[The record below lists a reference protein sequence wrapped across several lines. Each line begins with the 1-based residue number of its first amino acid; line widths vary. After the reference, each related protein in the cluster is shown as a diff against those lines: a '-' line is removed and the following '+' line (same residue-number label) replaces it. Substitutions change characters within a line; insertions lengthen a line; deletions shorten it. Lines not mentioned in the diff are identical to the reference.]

1 MRGFVPA
8 MSAVVTHV
16 ATCDESVFAEQPAI
30 ETPLFSKF
38 TVPVGPGDPDPE
50 TVAVSVM
57 EVPVN
62 CGDSGDALSAV
73 DDEVR

>member
-1 MRGFVPA
+1 
-8 MSAVVTHV
+8 
-16 ATCDESVFAEQPAI
+16 
-30 ETPLFSKF
+30 LFSKF
-38 TVPVGPGDPDPE
+38 AVPVGPGDPDPE

-62 CGDSGDALSAV
+62 CGDSGDALSAI